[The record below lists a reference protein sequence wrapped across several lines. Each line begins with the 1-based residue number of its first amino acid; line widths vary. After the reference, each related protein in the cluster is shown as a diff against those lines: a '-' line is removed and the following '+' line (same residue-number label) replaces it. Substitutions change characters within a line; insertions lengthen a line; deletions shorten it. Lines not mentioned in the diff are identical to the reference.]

1 MDCPHSLQV
10 NLCGFWTHTAKMGPK
25 PLAYWSKFTSFNALW
40 KTLLLQGKQ
49 LSTMLDEN
57 PAVMERRAG
66 LAKRLE
72 LYKSAQAEIDVVAF

>member
-1 MDCPHSLQV
+1 
-10 NLCGFWTHTAKMGPK
+10 MGPK
-25 PLAYWSKFTSFNALW
+25 PLAYWSKFTSFNVLW

-57 PAVMERRAG
+57 PAVMEQRAG